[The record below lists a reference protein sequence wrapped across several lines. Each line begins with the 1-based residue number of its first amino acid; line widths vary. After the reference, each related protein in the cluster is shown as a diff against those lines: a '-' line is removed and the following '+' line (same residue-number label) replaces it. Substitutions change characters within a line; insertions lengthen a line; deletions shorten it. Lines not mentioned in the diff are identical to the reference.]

1 MSIPTDFFNYSIYL
15 DDLCGKVVSI
25 DSMRELSRRLSDV
38 HFSTGNK
45 RDGYR
50 FADLC
55 CLKDCFFEID
65 ERGRFAYP
73 RCWAM
78 AQEMNKWVLE
88 KYADAGAVDANVD
101 DMFENLRTALR
112 EDIAGIRLIVEN
124 NEAQMRTV
132 VSAAGLRMGLG
143 RLNALDCD
151 ASIAKKIAGVL
162 AACEQERDDVLQ
174 RIENIKIVKDNLAET
189 FAARDM
195 IRDFDAKRDMI
206 EAAAQCFDL
215 DGSAVVI
222 ERKRKADI

>member
-1 MSIPTDFFNYSIYL
+1 
-15 DDLCGKVVSI
+15 
-25 DSMRELSRRLSDV
+25 
-38 HFSTGNK
+38 
-45 RDGYR
+45 
-50 FADLC
+50 
-55 CLKDCFFEID
+55 
-65 ERGRFAYP
+65 
-73 RCWAM
+73 M
-78 AQEMNKWVLE
+78 ALIHIASVNKWVLE